1 MKETNGPPPW
11 TWAPLFGHNDRM
23 DRFDPVQAL
32 RVVQLMVLSAWAD
45 GHVEGSEALAI
56 QRQVA
61 GSPLLE
67 RVGVVSEIG
76 RDARKW
82 LLAEGMDACL
92 AAAAKELKDADY
104 RELAFKCCA
113 RVMGADR
120 VFPLQEESVLGRVQQ
135 LLGLSDADA
144 ARLLVLAT
152 K

>member
-1 MKETNGPPPW
+1 ME
-11 TWAPLFGHNDRM
+11 
-23 DRFDPVQAL
+23 RFDPVQAR
-32 RVVQLMVLSAWAD
+32 RVVQMMVLSAWAD

-61 GSPLLE
+61 GNPMLE

-76 RDARKW
+76 RETRKW
-82 LLAEGMDACL
+82 MLADGLDACL
-92 AAAAKELKDADY
+92 ATAAGELKDADY

-144 ARLLVLAT
+144 GRLLVLAT
-152 K
+152 R

>member
-1 MKETNGPPPW
+1 
-11 TWAPLFGHNDRM
+11 M
-23 DRFDPVQAL
+23 DRFDPVQAR
-32 RVVQLMVLSAWAD
+32 RVVQMMVLAAWAD

-61 GSPLLE
+61 GNPMLE

-76 RDARKW
+76 RETRKW
-82 LLAEGMDACL
+82 MLAEGLDVCL
-92 AAAAKELKDADY
+92 AAAAGDLKDADY

-120 VFPLQEESVLGRVQQ
+120 VFPLQEESVLGRLQQ

-144 ARLLVLAT
+144 GRLLVLAT
-152 K
+152 R